1 LRIINYLF
9 WLSAFLALAG
19 YSFQFVNLFADT
31 ACEQI
36 RVAFVFYFIVSTSI
50 VTMGFP

>member
-31 ACEQI
+31 VGEQV
-36 RVAFVFYFIVSTSI
+36 RVALVFYFIVSTSI
-50 VTMGFP
+50 FTMGFP